1 MASSAGQT
9 GYKPSPEAVAILC
22 ERLQRMGVSMSEPA
36 ARSLL
41 EAVLAVEGS
50 RLDALARGTVQA
62 SLEAIRKATDAA
74 LQSLTGAPGESRRD
88 YQLSFPPANEPVS
101 ASGQRRRVPAPR
113 PAAPVKE
120 ERHEDSDEEEPR
132 PVFKRRRGR

>member
-1 MASSAGQT
+1 MPPRFLIWT
-9 GYKPSPEAVAILC
+9 FLV
-22 ERLQRMGVSMSEPA
+22 
-36 ARSLL
+36 
-41 EAVLAVEGS
+41 VLTVEGS

-74 LQSLTGAPGESRRD
+74 LQSLTGAAVESPRRD
-88 YQLSFPPANEPVS
+88 YQLSFPPASEPVS

-113 PAAPVKE
+113 PAPPLKE
-120 ERHEDSDEEEPR
+120 EDADDEEPR

>member
-22 ERLQRMGVSMSEPA
+22 ERLQRVGVSMSEPA

-74 LQSLTGAPGESRRD
+74 LQSLTGVPGESARRD
-88 YQLSFPPANEPVS
+88 YQLSFPPASEPVS

-113 PAAPVKE
+113 PA
-120 ERHEDSDEEEPR
+120 HEDSDDDEPR